1 MPTRILFVD
10 DEPDLEL
17 LIRQKYRKQLRQGE
31 VELAFAGNGRE
42 ALAAIEARTA
52 DFDLVVTDINMPV
65 MNGLEL
71 LEELRKLDLS
81 ALVLVLSA
89 YGDMANIR
97 TAMNRGAFDFLTKPI
112 DFQDLAITQ
121 EKALAH
127 LRSLRERARLERE
140 RDELEERARFVRE
153 TFGRYLD
160 DAVVKT
166 LLDGPEG
173 LRLGGEKREI
183 SILMSDLRGFTSLC
197 ERLPPETIVSL
208 LNGYFGAMTEIV
220 LEHGGTIDELLGDA
234 MLVIFGAP
242 LAQPGHADRAVSC
255 AIAMQRAMD
264 AVNERSAA
272 QGLPRLE
279 MGIAINTGEAVV
291 GNIGSHKRTKYGVV
305 GSHVNLT
312 ARIEAL
318 TVGHQVLVS
327 EATWRACTLPLDV
340 VDELTFTAK
349 GFEAPVTVLE
359 VRGVQGDPART
370 IAGIE
375 DELRPLRPSLPVRLV
390 VSAASGPQ
398 QLEAE
403 MVAAS
408 THRCELRTSTP
419 VAVERRTAVSLR
431 FHDRAD
437 RGERGGERGNPSST
451 VHGKVVARPADDRL
465 HVRFTALPPAIA
477 ERLRALMD
485 ESDAERGSEP
495 GDRAMLAAHD
505 TQGLDMPAALFAP
518 YDSGSGAIVTPE
530 PAAASHTQ
538 GAPTPAPAPDP
549 ATKRPDPLATQN
561 HLATLGLMMAGV
573 AHDIRNPLG
582 FIVNFSDLSV
592 ELVDEVRAAVRQPMT
607 AETVEEVVDV
617 LASLDDN
624 LAKIHAH
631 GERAGELIRTMMDT
645 VRGTR
650 GPAQDVE
657 LNPVI
662 SRHLELFEASLRAAE
677 PELTLVLERELDPAA
692 GRVRVAP
699 QDISRIVLN
708 LVQNA
713 CDAARL
719 KDPVRRAGAPPRVV
733 VKTRDRGDEVEIR
746 VWDDGVGVPESLR
759 QAIFDPFFTTK
770 GSKDGLGLG
779 LALIRE
785 IIEATGG
792 TIALQTEEG
801 AYAEFVVTLPRAGA
815 AG

>member
-42 ALAAIEARTA
+42 ALAVVQARTD

-71 LEELRKLDLS
+71 LEELRKLELPTP
-81 ALVLVLSA
+81 VLVLSA
-89 YGDMANIR
+89 YGDMTNIR

-121 EKALAH
+121 DKALAH
-127 LRSLRERARLERE
+127 LRSLRERARLQRE
-140 RDELEERARFVRE
+140 RDLLEERARFVRE

-160 DAVVKT
+160 DAVVES
-166 LLDGPEG
+166 LLDDPDA

-197 ERLPPETIVSL
+197 ERLPPETVVSL
-208 LNGYFGAMTEIV
+208 LNGYFGAMIDIV
-220 LEHGGTIDELLGDA
+220 LAHGGTIDELLGDA

-242 LAQPGHADRAVSC
+242 LSQPDHADRAVSC
-255 AIAMQRAMD
+255 AIAMQRAMA
-264 AVNERSAA
+264 AVDERSASE
-272 QGLPRLE
+272 GLPRLE

-291 GNIGSHKRTKYGVV
+291 GNIGSRKRTKYGVV

-327 EATWRACTLPLDV
+327 DATRRACSLPLDV
-340 VDELTFTAK
+340 CDEITFTAK
-349 GFEAPVTVLE
+349 GFEAPVTVFE
-359 VRGVQGDPART
+359 IRGVRGDPART
-370 IAGIE
+370 IASVA
-375 DELRPLRPSLPVRLV
+375 DELRPLEPPLPVRLTV
-390 VSAASGPQ
+390 LGSLGPQ
-398 QLEAE
+398 QHEAA
-403 MVAAS
+403 MVAVS
-408 THRCELRTSTP
+408 THRCELTTSAAAT
-419 VAVERRTAVSLR
+419 VERRSAVSLR
-431 FHDRAD
+431 LHDR
-437 RGERGGERGNPSST
+437 RGQAST
-451 VHGKVVARPADDRL
+451 VHGKVVERTAADRL
-465 HVRFTALPPAIA
+465 QVRFTALPPAVAEWLRAQLA
-477 ERLRALMD
+477 ERT
-485 ESDAERGSEP
+485 AERAAEP
-495 GDRAMLAAHD
+495 ADKTMLAARD
-505 TQGLDMPAALFAP
+505 TMIIDLPVALFSP
-518 YDSGSGAIVTPE
+518 YDSGTAPIADADASPSALPLASAE
-530 PAAASHTQ
+530 PVAL
-538 GAPTPAPAPDP
+538 PTPAPPTAASPSAPPRDP
-549 ATKRPDPLATQN
+549 RATQN

-582 FIVNFSDLSV
+582 FIVNFADLSV
-592 ELVDEVRAAVRQPMT
+592 ELVDEVRAAVGRHMAGQ
-607 AETVEEVVDV
+607 AAADAGDA
-617 LASLDDN
+617 LASLADN

-650 GPAQDVE
+650 GPAQDID
-657 LNPVI
+657 LNAVI
-662 SRHLELFEASLRAAE
+662 ARHLDLFEASLRAAE
-677 PELTLVLERELDPAA
+677 PGLPLVLARELDPAA

-699 QDISRIVLN
+699 QDVSRIVLN

-713 CDAARL
+713 CDAARA
-719 KDPVRRAGAPPRVV
+719 KDPALRNGAPPRVV

-746 VWDDGVGVPESLR
+746 VHDDGIGVPERLR

-770 GSKDGLGLG
+770 GSKDGMGLG
-779 LALIRE
+779 LALVRE

-792 TIALQTEEG
+792 TIALQT
-801 AYAEFVVTLPRAGA
+801 
-815 AG
+815 

>member
-1 MPTRILFVD
+1 MAPTRILFVD

-42 ALAAIEARTA
+42 ALAVIEARTA

-81 ALVLVLSA
+81 SLFLVLSA

-121 EKALAH
+121 DKALAH

-140 RDELEERARFVRE
+140 RDEMEERARFVRE
-153 TFGRYLD
+153 TFGRYVD
-160 DAVVKT
+160 DAVVQT
-166 LLDGPEG
+166 LLDEPEG

-220 LEHGGTIDELLGDA
+220 LSYGGTIDELLGDA

-242 LAQPGHADRAVSC
+242 LSQPGHADRAVSC

-291 GNIGSHKRTKYGVV
+291 GNIGSHQRTKYGVV

-327 EATWRACTLPLDV
+327 EATWRACSLPLDV

-359 VRGVQGDPART
+359 VRGVQGDPERT

-375 DELRPLRPSLPVRLV
+375 DELRPLRPSLPVRLL
-390 VSAASGPQ
+390 VSGVGGPQ
-398 QLEAE
+398 QHDAE

-408 THRCELRTSTP
+408 THRCELRTSAP
-419 VAVERRTAVSLR
+419 IGVERRAAVSLR
-431 FHDRAD
+431 IQD
-437 RGERGGERGNPSST
+437 RGGDRGGQSST
-451 VHGKVVARPADDRL
+451 VHGKVVARPAEDRL
-465 HVRFTALPPAIA
+465 HVRFTALPPAVA
-477 ERLRALMD
+477 ERLHVLMAEGDGGGRA
-485 ESDAERGSEP
+485 EEVE
-495 GDRAMLAAHD
+495 DRAMLAAHD
-505 TQGLDMPAALFAP
+505 TQVFDMPSAALFAP
-518 YDSGSGAIVTPE
+518 YDSGSGAVVMPE
-530 PAAASHTQ
+530 PVAATQ
-538 GAPTPAPAPDP
+538 AQARVE
-549 ATKRPDPLATQN
+549 ATIRPDPLATQN

-582 FIVNFSDLSV
+582 FIVNFSDLSA
-592 ELVDEVRAAVRQPMT
+592 ELVDEVRAAVRQPMS
-607 AETVEEVVDV
+607 AEAAEEVGDA

-624 LAKIHAH
+624 LAKIRAH

-662 SRHLELFEASLRAAE
+662 SRHLDLFEASLRAAE

-713 CDAARL
+713 CDAARA
-719 KDPVRRAGAPPRVV
+719 KDPARRAGAPPRVV
-733 VKTRDRGDEVEIR
+733 VRTRDRGDEVEIR

-801 AYAEFVVTLPRAGA
+801 AYAEFVVTLPRAGVA
-815 AG
+815 A

>member
-81 ALVLVLSA
+81 SLFLVLSA

-121 EKALAH
+121 DKALAH
-127 LRSLRERARLERE
+127 LRSLRERAGLERE
-140 RDELEERARFVRE
+140 RDQMEERARFVRE
-153 TFGRYLD
+153 TFGRYVT
-160 DAVVKT
+160 DAVVQT
-166 LLDGPEG
+166 LLDEPEG

-220 LEHGGTIDELLGDA
+220 LSHGGTIDELLGDA

-242 LAQPGHADRAVSC
+242 LAQPDHADRAVSC

-264 AVNERSAA
+264 AVNERSDA

-291 GNIGSHKRTKYGVV
+291 GNIGSQRRTKYGVV

-318 TVGHQVLVS
+318 TVGNQVLVS
-327 EATWRACTLPLDV
+327 EATWRACSLPLDV

-349 GFEAPVTVLE
+349 GFETPVTVLE

-375 DELRPLRPSLPVRLV
+375 DELHGLTPPLPVRLL
-390 VSAASGPQ
+390 VSGPSGPQ
-398 QLEAE
+398 QHDAE

-408 THRCELRTSTP
+408 TYRCELRTSSP
-419 VAVERRTAVSLR
+419 VDVERRAAVSLR
-431 FHDRAD
+431 VQ
-437 RGERGGERGNPSST
+437 ERGGQSST
-451 VHGKVVARPADDRL
+451 VHGKVVARPAEDRL
-465 HVRFTALPPAIA
+465 HVRFTALPPAVA
-477 ERLRALMD
+477 ERLRALMAV
-485 ESDAERGSEP
+485 ESDGGERAGEAGPAEGP
-495 GDRAMLAAHD
+495 MLAAHD
-505 TQGLDMPAALFAP
+505 TQVFDLPAAALFAP
-518 YDSGSGAIVTPE
+518 YDSGSGAVVSPE
-530 PAAASHTQ
+530 PVV
-538 GAPTPAPAPDP
+538 APPAPPEQP
-549 ATKRPDPLATQN
+549 LTRPDPLATQN

-582 FIVNFSDLSV
+582 FIVNFADLSA
-592 ELVDEVRAAVRQPMT
+592 ELVDEVRAAVRQPMAAEAT
-607 AETVEEVVDV
+607 AEVGDT
-617 LASLDDN
+617 LASLEDN
-624 LAKIHAH
+624 LAKIRVH

-662 SRHLELFEASLRAAE
+662 SRHLDLFEASLRAAE
-677 PELTLVLERELDPAA
+677 PGLALELDRELDPAA

-713 CDAARL
+713 CDAARA
-719 KDPVRRAGAPPRVV
+719 KDPALRDGAPPRVV

-746 VWDDGVGVPESLR
+746 VWDDGVGVPASLR

>member
-71 LEELRKLDLS
+71 LDELRKLELS
-81 ALVLVLSA
+81 SLFLVLSA

-121 EKALAH
+121 DKALAH
-127 LRSLRERARLERE
+127 LRSLRERAGLERE
-140 RDELEERARFVRE
+140 RDQMEERARFVRE
-153 TFGRYLD
+153 TFGRYVT
-160 DAVVKT
+160 DAVVQT
-166 LLDGPEG
+166 LLDEPEG

-220 LEHGGTIDELLGDA
+220 LSYGGTIDELLGDA

-242 LAQPGHADRAVSC
+242 LSQAGHADRAVSC

-272 QGLPRLE
+272 EGLPRLE

-291 GNIGSHKRTKYGVV
+291 GNIGSQRRTKYGVV

-312 ARIEAL
+312 ARIESL
-318 TVGHQVLVS
+318 TVGNQVLVS

-349 GFEAPVTVLE
+349 GFETPVTVLE

-375 DELRPLRPSLPVRLV
+375 DELQPLAPPLPVRLL
-390 VSAASGPQ
+390 VSGPSGPQ
-398 QLEAE
+398 QHDAE

-408 THRCELRTSTP
+408 THRCELRTSSA
-419 VAVERRTAVSLR
+419 VDVERRAAVSLR
-431 FHDRAD
+431 MQ
-437 RGERGGERGNPSST
+437 ERGGPSST
-451 VHGKVVARPADDRL
+451 VHGKVVARPAEDRL
-465 HVRFTALPPAIA
+465 HVRFTSLPPAVA
-477 ERLRALMD
+477 ERLRALMTV
-485 ESDAERGSEP
+485 ESDGGERAAETGPAEGP
-495 GDRAMLAAHD
+495 MLAAHD
-505 TQGLDMPAALFAP
+505 TQVFDLPGAALFAP
-518 YDSGSGAIVTPE
+518 YDSGSGAIVMPE
-530 PAAASHTQ
+530 PVVAS
-538 GAPTPAPAPDP
+538 PAPAPEQP
-549 ATKRPDPLATQN
+549 ITRPDPLATQN

-582 FIVNFSDLSV
+582 FIVNFADLSA
-592 ELVDEVRAAVRQPMT
+592 ELVDEVRAAVRQPLA
-607 AETVEEVVDV
+607 AEAVEEVGDT
-617 LASLDDN
+617 LASLEDN
-624 LAKIHAH
+624 LAKIRAH

-650 GPAQDVE
+650 GPAQDIE

-662 SRHLELFEASLRAAE
+662 SRHLDLFETSLRAAE
-677 PELTLVLERELDPAA
+677 PGLTLVLDRELDPAA

-713 CDAARL
+713 CDAARA
-719 KDPVRRAGAPPRVV
+719 KDPVCRDGAPPRVV

-746 VWDDGVGVPESLR
+746 VWDDGVGVPVSLR

>member
-1 MPTRILFVD
+1 MPPALYCAAPAMPTRILFVD

-31 VELAFAGNGRE
+31 VEFAFAGNGRE
-42 ALAAIEARTA
+42 ALAAVQARAA
-52 DFDLVVTDINMPV
+52 DFDLIVTDINMPV

-71 LEELRKLDLS
+71 LDGLRELDLS
-81 ALVLVLSA
+81 TLVLVLSA

-121 EKALAH
+121 DKALMH
-127 LRSLRERARLERE
+127 LRSLRERGRLQRE
-140 RDELEERARFVRE
+140 RDELQERARFVRE

-160 DAVVKT
+160 DAVVQT
-166 LLDGPEG
+166 LLDEPEG
-173 LRLGGEKREI
+173 LRLGGDRREI

-220 LEHGGTIDELLGDA
+220 LAHGGTIDELLGDA

-242 LAQPGHADRAVSC
+242 LPQPDHADRAVSC

-264 AVNERSAA
+264 AVNEHSAA
-272 QGLPRLE
+272 HELPRLE

-291 GNIGSHKRTKYGVV
+291 GNIGSHRRTKYGVV

-327 EATWRACTLPLDV
+327 ESTARACSLALDV

-359 VRGVQGDPART
+359 IRGVQGDAART
-370 IAGIE
+370 IPGIE
-375 DELRPLRPSLPVRLV
+375 DELRPLEPPLSVRLLV
-390 VSAASGPQ
+390 GGAGGPQ
-398 QLEAE
+398 PHEAAI
-403 MVAAS
+403 VAVS
-408 THRCELRTSTP
+408 THRCELRTSAATQ
-419 VAVERRTAVSLR
+419 VERRAAVSLR
-431 FHDRAD
+431 LHDRH
-437 RGERGGERGNPSST
+437 GQPST

-465 HVRFTALPPAIA
+465 HVRFTALPPAVA
-477 ERLRALMD
+477 ERLRALVA
-485 ESDAERGSEP
+485 ESVAERAAAP
-495 GDRAMLAAHD
+495 ADRTMLAAHD
-505 TQGLDMPAALFAP
+505 TMIMDRPEALFAP
-518 YDSGSGAIVTPE
+518 YDSGEALLVAVPSVAVA
-530 PAAASHTQ
+530 PATTTAATTVAS
-538 GAPTPAPAPDP
+538 PAPPSDP
-549 ATKRPDPLATQN
+549 RATQN

-592 ELVDEVRAAVRQPMT
+592 ELVDEVRAAVSQHAAT
-607 AETVEEVVDV
+607 EEVGDA
-617 LASLDDN
+617 LASLEDN
-624 LAKIHAH
+624 LGKIRAH

-662 SRHLELFEASLRAAE
+662 TRHLDLFESSLRAAE
-677 PELTLVLERELDPAA
+677 PELSLVLERALDPAA

-713 CDAARL
+713 CDAARA
-719 KDPVRRAGAPPRVV
+719 KDPERRAGAPPRVV
-733 VKTRDRGDEVEIR
+733 VRTRDRGDEVEIR
-746 VWDDGVGVPESLR
+746 VWDDGNGVPEGLR

-801 AYAEFVVTLPRAGA
+801 VYAEFVVTLPRAGG